1 MTEETNNIGVF
12 KAPSDIHF
20 MGYEKATNSLMLR
33 SSVDL
38 MRMSRDGI
46 WVNPD
51 IPVDEAAKQV
61 LEILDNALKNMV
73 RIAVEEE
80 REACAALCDRV
91 AEEDRHVDEQAE
103 LCAFAIRERGAP

>member
-1 MTEETNNIGVF
+1 MIKESNNVGVF
-12 KAPSDIHF
+12 KTPSDIHF
-20 MGYEKATNSLMLR
+20 MGHEKAANSSIPH
-33 SSVDL
+33 SSVEL

-51 IPVDEAAKQV
+51 IPVEETAKQV

-80 REACAALCDRV
+80 REACAKVCEAEGERV
-91 AEEDRHVDEQAE
+91 DASWVS
-103 LCAFAIRERGAP
+103 CAFAIRERGAP

>member
-1 MTEETNNIGVF
+1 MTEESNNVGVF

-20 MGYEKATNSLMLR
+20 MGYEKTASSLIPHA
-33 SSVDL
+33 SVEL
-38 MRMSRDGI
+38 MKMSRDGI

-51 IPVDEAAKQV
+51 IPVEETAKQV

-80 REACAALCDRV
+80 REACAKI
-91 AEEDRHVDEQAE
+91 
-103 LCAFAIRERGAP
+103 AFNARTYIEAAAAIRERGAP

>member
-1 MTEETNNIGVF
+1 MTEGSNNIGVF

-20 MGYEKATNSLMLR
+20 MGYEKTSNSSMPH
-33 SSVDL
+33 SSVEL
-38 MRMSRDGI
+38 MKMSRDGI

-51 IPVDEAAKQV
+51 IPVEETAKQV

-73 RIAVEEE
+73 CIAVEEE
-80 REACAALCDRV
+80 REACAYLCDRV
-91 AEEDRHVDEQAE
+91 AEENRHVDEQAE

>member
-1 MTEETNNIGVF
+1 MTEEANNIGVF

-33 SSVDL
+33 SSVEL

-51 IPVDEAAKQV
+51 IPVEETAKQV

-80 REACAALCDRV
+80 REACAKVCDDWPNGRDDV
-91 AEEDRHVDEQAE
+91 YSIG
-103 LCAFAIRERGAP
+103 FAIRERGAP